1 MLPEASR
8 GVIRLRPELPV
19 WRRWEPGPV
28 GSTGGGTHIS
38 VLAGGAS
45 SSGAAGGGSPTG
57 RLIPPCPSG
66 RLLCSL
72 FFSSFSCFL
81 SPMLSR
87 PVTKVVSCPE
97 PCPSQLAFSCSSQP
111 LLCPAHIQDLSQ
123 AGSSVVGCETSALVS
138 DSPDLNLRLPASSWV
153 TPASYLTSPGLS
165 FLICEMETA
174 TSIF

>member
-72 FFSSFSCFL
+72 FFSSFSGFL

-111 LLCPAHIQDLSQ
+111 LLCPAHRPVTGRQQ
-123 AGSSVVGCETSALVS
+123 RGGVR
-138 DSPDLNLRLPASSWV
+138 NLGFGVRFTRFESLLAR
-153 TPASYLTSPGLS
+153 
-165 FLICEMETA
+165 F
-174 TSIF
+174 